1 MATREAAN
9 DPRGGAVSG
18 SGASA
23 FDPAVLDRL
32 SRLSFVART
41 VVEGFMAGG
50 HRSPRRGSSVEF
62 AQHREYVAG
71 DDPRYIDERIF
82 ARSDRLV
89 VKEFVAETNFA
100 LHLLV
105 DASAS
110 MGFSSGKWSK
120 LDYSRWCAAALAY
133 LVLQQRDTAGL
144 VVFDSKARTKVP
156 PGNGAAQAAAI
167 LASLETARPSGETR
181 VGEVLSWIGTRLK
194 SRGIVAIFSDFLDEP
209 AAVLDGVRRLALAGH
224 EPILFQVL
232 DPRELDFEYA
242 GNLRLEDLEGPGRIQ
257 IDAKSIREAYR
268 EEVEAHASALRR
280 GAAASGLDFVP
291 INTATGVDVVL
302 SAYLARRMARARDGR
317 R

>member
-1 MATREAAN
+1 MATDRATA
-9 DPRGGAVSG
+9 PRTG
-18 SGASA
+18 GASA

-32 SRLSFVART
+32 SRLAFVART

-50 HRSPRRGSSVEF
+50 HRSPRHGSSVEF
-62 AQHREYVAG
+62 AQHREYVPG
-71 DDPRYIDERIF
+71 DDPRYLDERIF
-82 ARSDRLV
+82 ARSNRLV
-89 VKEFVAETNFA
+89 VKEFIAETNFA

-110 MGFSSGKWSK
+110 MGFSSGVTWSK
-120 LDYSRWCAAALAY
+120 FTYARWCAAALAY

-144 VVFDSKARTKVP
+144 VLFDSTARAKVP

-167 LASLETARPSGETR
+167 VDTLEAASPQGETK
-181 VGEVLSWIGTRLK
+181 VGDVLGWLGPRLK
-194 SRGIVAIFSDFLDEP
+194 SRGIVAVFSDFLDEP
-209 AAVLDGVRRLALAGH
+209 GAIVDGVRRLALAGH

-242 GNLRLEDLEGPGRIQ
+242 GNLRLEDLEGPTRIQ
-257 IDAKSIREAYR
+257 VDAKTIRDAYR
-268 EEVEAHASALRR
+268 EELEAHQSALRR
-280 GAAASGLDFVP
+280 GVAASGLDFVP
-291 INTATGVDVVL
+291 MSTATPVDVVL